1 MRRLTLAIIALCS
14 LSAAAAQGQ
23 ALSIPAG
30 QTARLSLAAPAR
42 DIIIGDP
49 LVADVSVIN
58 KRTLVVMGKKA
69 GSTSISAFAADGRPL
84 IDRKV
89 VVSSGLDGAVTV
101 SRGAVTSVYACG
113 DRCAKLDGGAAAGAI
128 DAPARP

>member
-1 MRRLTLAIIALCS
+1 MRRLTLALTAISS
-14 LSAAAAQGQ
+14 LSAAAAHGQ

-30 QTARLSLAAPAR
+30 QTARLSLSAPVR

-69 GSTSISAFAADGRPL
+69 GSTSISAFAANGRPL
-84 IDRKV
+84 LDRKV
-89 VVSSGLDGAVTV
+89 MVSSGLDGAVTV

-113 DRCAKLDGGAAAGAI
+113 DRCAKLDAGAAVGPI
-128 DAPARP
+128 DAPAQP